1 MKGELFMNL
10 EERQLKDKNRLCFI
24 GSEVIC
30 LCIVLITAMN
40 FTKKDFTIGRIVISL
55 VLMFIIAITYKY
67 FKKKFIYMDCCSV
80 AMIILYV
87 TTLLTCTTPEAY
99 ALVYLIA
106 IIIALYQIKRLVLAG
121 CAVAFIFLAIGHG
134 ILFNNNIITG
144 SQFATEFIFTITA
157 SVLLISSTF
166 MQFKHSKENMDELKG
181 QTKKQIH
188 IANTIIKLAE
198 ELNQKFI
205 EAKQVSEKLNNTM
218 NSNNNSILEIVSST
232 KEESAAIENQKAKT
246 EDIQKSIQS
255 VSKETRMME
264 EISNRTSSTVIE
276 GVALINDLKNQS
288 KEVEKV
294 NKEAKEKTQALNN
307 SIKNVHEITQTILSI
322 SNQTNMLALNASIEA
337 ARAGDA
343 GKGFAV
349 VAEEIRTLSE
359 ETRIAVEQITN
370 IIESLTKDAESASNS
385 MLQSIEYTQ
394 KQSDL
399 ITTTREKLEDIKN
412 ETDSMYRGVMQVN
425 DSVDCVIDAN
435 SIIVNSINNISATSQ
450 KVVTSTESALS
461 GCEVSMS
468 ALEGMNK
475 LLYEISS
482 ISKSMENIEDK

>member
-10 EERQLKDKNRLCFI
+10 EERQLKDKNRLIFI
-24 GSEVIC
+24 GCEVIC
-30 LCIVLITAMN
+30 LCIVLITVLN
-40 FTKKDFTIGRIVISL
+40 YTKETSTAVRIVISF

-67 FKKKFIYMDCCSV
+67 FKKKFIYIDCCSV
-80 AMIILYV
+80 AMIILYA
-87 TTLLTCTTPEAY
+87 TTLLTCTNPETY

-106 IIIALYQIKRLVLAG
+106 IIVSLYHIKRVVLAG
-121 CAVAFIFLAIGHG
+121 CAVAFTFLAIGHG
-134 ILFNNNIITG
+134 ILFNNDKITG
-144 SQFATEFIFTITA
+144 SEFATEFIFTITA
-157 SVLLISSTF
+157 CVLLTSITF

-188 IANTIIKLAE
+188 ISNTIIRLAE

-205 EAKQVSEKLNNTM
+205 DAKQVSEKLNNTM

-232 KEESAAIENQKAKT
+232 KEASEAIENQKEKT
-246 EDIQKSIQS
+246 EDIQKSIQR

-276 GVALINDLKNQS
+276 GVALINDLKDQS

-294 NKEAKEKTQALNN
+294 NNEAKETTQALNN
-307 SIKNVHEITQTILSI
+307 SIKNVHEIIQTILGI
-322 SNQTNMLALNASIEA
+322 SNETNMLALNASIEA
-337 ARAGDA
+337 SRAGDA

-359 ETRIAVEQITN
+359 ETRIAVEKISN
-370 IIESLTKDAESASNS
+370 IIETLTNDAESASNS

-394 KQSDL
+394 KQNEL

-425 DSVDCVIDAN
+425 DSVDCVINAN
-435 SIIVNSINNISATSQ
+435 TIIVNSINNISATSQ
-450 KVVTSTESALS
+450 KIVTSTESALS
-461 GCEVSMS
+461 ECKVSMS

-482 ISKSMENIEDK
+482 ISKNMENIEDK